1 MKLLAKKKNFRN
13 IIVRLTISAH
23 GGTPA
28 AASSELRK
36 SIKIAD
42 PELLNNSKDSKFKH
56 WLSRI
61 QNKLKSN
68 TNYFSTEDL
77 CIAYIERRT
86 KGAAA

>member
-1 MKLLAKKKNFRN
+1 MELLAKKKNFRDT
-13 IIVRLTISAH
+13 IIWLTMSAR

-28 AASSELRK
+28 AANSELRK

-42 PELLNNSKDSKFKH
+42 PELLNNSKNLKFKH
-56 WLSRI
+56 WLSRM

-77 CIAYIERRT
+77 YMAYVEERT